1 MFDDD
6 ADTNVGASSGADDG
20 GTACAKL
27 QRCNGG
33 VGDIIHSAAAASFLA
48 AADDDDDDEDGAT
61 ADAAEND
68 DNATGADDDVDATDA
83 SDNEPVDSDAD
94 TNSGSVDAS
103 SENLVFVPS
112 LHSAHEK
119 RELGFSCSHLSH
131 FQWLLIEGSSI
142 ISKVSESR

>member
-1 MFDDD
+1 ML
-6 ADTNVGASSGADDG
+6 
-20 GTACAKL
+20 CAKL
-27 QRCNGG
+27 QRCNDG

-48 AADDDDDDEDGAT
+48 DGDDEDGAT
-61 ADAAEND
+61 ADAAENY

-112 LHSAHEK
+112 LHSAQEK

-131 FQWLLIEGSSI
+131 FHWLLTEGSFI
-142 ISKVSESR
+142 IFKVSESR

>member
-48 AADDDDDDEDGAT
+48 VDDDDDDDDEDGAT

-131 FQWLLIEGSSI
+131 FHWLLTEG
-142 ISKVSESR
+142 